1 MLTDILGAF
10 SENIRSKVEGGFL
23 KADWVID
30 GTWNSGRWLHGAIWG
45 ALAAAAP
52 ENTMVLVE
60 PSLSGIFKPDLVFIN
75 SKHEKLVV
83 IEYESSN
90 SSDER
95 LIMKDLAH
103 YKQTIIGY
111 AGAENFPG
119 KPDWVLPK
127 LWLIISTLPS
137 EEVKNWPWH
146 GYNGS
151 YSEGYGPA
159 EKNQAARNDNP
170 LKYYE
175 QSLHKAFAD
184 HWREIRKEMP
194 DIERQ
199 GVQLVWANIDQN
211 CIRVMNINGQSQED
225 GATFDLFGNPSR

>member
-1 MLTDILGAF
+1 
-10 SENIRSKVEGGFL
+10 
-23 KADWVID
+23 VINGD
-30 GTWNSGRWLHGAIWG
+30 WNSGRWLHGAIWG

-52 ENTMVLVE
+52 KNTMVLVE

-111 AGAENFPG
+111 ARAENFPE
-119 KPDWVLPK
+119 DANWVLPK

-137 EEVKNWPWH
+137 KKVENWPWH

-159 EKNQAARNDNP
+159 EKNQPVRDANP
-170 LKYYE
+170 LQYYE
-175 QSLHKAFAD
+175 ESLHKAFET
-184 HWREIRKEMP
+184 HWDEICEALP
-194 DIERQ
+194 DIKCQ

-225 GATFDLFGNPSR
+225 GATFDLFSNPSR